1 MSDFFVKQILLAPSG
16 TVKNDF
22 DFNTIIEKFFDFNGD
37 CDSLVYSLPGS
48 LGSPVYSPQRS
59 LDSPEYHQRSIIS
72 GVSLI
77 RLPGVSTTGESPRCI
92 PYRGV
97 ETPLYVHHRGVVS
110 TVFSCFN
117 GLPWPLK
124 EESLKSNYG

>member
-1 MSDFFVKQILLAPSG
+1 MVTVILWCIHYRGVSAPRCIHLKGVS
-16 TVKNDF
+16 T
-22 DFNTIIEKFFDFNGD
+22 
-37 CDSLVYSLPGS
+37 P
-48 LGSPVYSPQRS
+48 
-59 LDSPEYHQRSIIS
+59 RSIISGVSIS

-92 PYRGV
+92 PHRGV
-97 ETPLYVHHRGVVS
+97 ETPLCVHHRGVVS